1 MFLEVYQYG
10 TSLSTDVFMLS
21 HGNRFFLTFSSSTYF
36 CHNIICNK
44 SHGFD
49 HATVYTQKVYK

>member
-10 TSLSTDVFMLS
+10 TSLSTDIFMFS
-21 HGNRFFLTFSSSTYF
+21 HGNHFVLTFSSSTYI

-44 SHGFD
+44 SNGLD
-49 HATVYTQKVYK
+49 HASLYTQQVYK